1 MPLIRPITDLRN
13 TTEISEICH
22 TKKEPIFITKNGYG
36 DMVIMSMETYN
47 ELLEARATDEAI
59 REAEEEYN
67 AEGILLDAREEL
79 GKHSYKRNSIP
90 YRPRFRM
97 LFFVV

>member
-1 MPLIRPITDLRN
+1 MPLIRPITDLRH

-79 GKHSYKRNSIP
+79 GKHSYKRK
-90 YRPRFRM
+90 
-97 LFFVV
+97 